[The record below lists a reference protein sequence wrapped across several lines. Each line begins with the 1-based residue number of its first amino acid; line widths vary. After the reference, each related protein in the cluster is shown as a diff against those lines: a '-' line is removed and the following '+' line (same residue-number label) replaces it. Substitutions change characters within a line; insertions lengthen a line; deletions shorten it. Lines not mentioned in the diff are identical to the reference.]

1 MKSMTGFGS
10 ASISRHQIDIDLEI
24 KSVNAR
30 YLDLRLYLPR
40 ELMFFESS
48 IRSLLPKTLS
58 RGTVE
63 VRISYSDHRAPKL
76 ILDTNKL
83 MKYRELA
90 SSAAKLLNLED
101 TVSIEYLLQEPGV
114 IESSNSLSE
123 DTELAEILD
132 ETLKLAISKATAAM
146 ENEAESMVLI
156 LTQAMDAIETALEGV
171 KEQCK
176 PFKEE
181 LYTKMLKRIE
191 ELIGSYKL
199 ENLEQRLVQELAIY
213 VDKYDIGEEL
223 SRLQTHIATFRE
235 TLSVKGDI
243 GKTLNFIIQEMQ
255 REANTLGSKFSTSN
269 SFKLILTIKEEI
281 EKCREIVQNVA

>member
-10 ASISRHQIDIDLEI
+10 ASISRYQIDLDLEI

-63 VRISYSDHRAPKL
+63 VRISYSDHREPKL
-76 ILDTNKL
+76 ILDVNKL
-83 MKYRELA
+83 IKYKELA
-90 SSAAKLLNLED
+90 SSAAKLLQQED
-101 TVSIEYLLQEPGV
+101 QVSIEFLLQEPGV
-114 IESSNSLSE
+114 IESSNNLSE
-123 DTELAEILD
+123 DNQLAEIL
-132 ETLKLAISKATAAM
+132 EEALQQAISKASASM
-146 ENEAESMVLI
+146 VKEAEVMIDVFELSMNTVE
-156 LTQAMDAIETALEGV
+156 AALAGV
-171 KEQCK
+171 QEQCK
-176 PFKEE
+176 PYKQE
-181 LYTKMLKRIE
+181 LYARMLKRIE
-191 ELIGSYKL
+191 ELIGTYKL
-199 ENLEQRLVQELAIY
+199 ENLEQRLIQELAIY

-223 SRLQTHIATFRE
+223 SRLSTHIATFRE
-235 TLSVKGDI
+235 TLKVKGDI